1 MAPACV
7 LLDCTV
13 DFRDHPLAGVVG
25 GTTRRRSS
33 SEPIPSVDAIE
44 AEIARYM
51 RAMTPDL
58 QVVDPPGVSCLTI
71 VRPHPSHPFPE
82 LGYAWSE
89 QSGMAVAADKNLVLI
104 YVGSYRPIS
113 KYGGCYLLVDTASSS
128 LSRIP
133 GVHHNSFP
141 YSCVGAAGAVIMARE
156 GGSFVLAELLFKLP
170 SPAEPG
176 VPGFAKLCLWQ
187 RSEWVYRVGR
197 LPAELR
203 HTWRLHKSFSVQS
216 RNLLCW
222 VDLLHGLLLCDLG
235 RNGEVDS
242 PDLGMSFVP
251 LPHSCS
257 IGEHHHR
264 RLIPQDFCTMAC
276 VDGTIKFLTMEG
288 FVERNPIA
296 LVTFALDLDGPSPT
310 WMKDT
315 VLRLDDLWADK
326 TLISKGVPRITPLF
340 PMLSTQEH
348 DVVYLVIG
356 GRVDDVE
363 GYKVERAQLLL
374 SVDMRKAMVISAT
387 QDNSPRT
394 LLRWRRILVINAS

>member
-133 GVHHNSFP
+133 GVHHNSYP
-141 YSCVGAAGAVIMARE
+141 YSCVGSAGAVIMARE

-176 VPGFAKLCLWQ
+176 VPAFGKLCLWQ

-251 LPHSCS
+251 LPHR
-257 IGEHHHR
+257 HHR